1 MTITPAGDDDVR
13 RAAARPVLVQT
24 YAQIRRASALAVVGR
39 RGPRTLRSHP
49 SRARRA
55 TGLSLFGYLMFRS
68 GYLPSALGALVTL
81 GGLAFVARSIALV
94 LAPACA
100 SPVPYLP
107 VPIAGLAL
115 TVWLFMR
122 GVDVRR
128 WEEKAALAG

>member
-1 MTITPAGDDDVR
+1 
-13 RAAARPVLVQT
+13 
-24 YAQIRRASALAVVGR
+24 
-39 RGPRTLRSHP
+39 
-49 SRARRA
+49 
-55 TGLSLFGYLMFRS
+55 MFRS